1 MSWQLIGQREN
12 ISNIYQFQ
20 VNLIQFLI
28 LNLFIDKNQINKNSH
43 SKIISTN
50 DLEKLLKLIT
60 VDICGNS
67 ILSPHFKGSGIKKTK
82 SEYHNYL
89 IDREFVDINYNGLLN
104 KVGYREIRFYWA
116 LARLLNKYLYESI
129 YLTYCSETS
138 VSNSASCDNFTL
150 SGLISKFRI
159 IIHSIKFDLKLIV
172 LDKTSID
179 RDKPPVLAF
188 ERLKIAHLQ
197 QEKYTETIEIEPLS
211 DEDEEVTEEITENRM
226 NENYTSLLYNSY
238 EQMSQIDIALLRPK
252 RPQGT
257 EPHLSFS
264 VVFKGE
270 HVVGEGGPYR
280 QFFADLS
287 AEIQPAIFQPE
298 DKDDLPILVP
308 TPNNTGEVKDYKEY
322 WTINPSCTSNQDLA
336 LYEYL
341 GVLMGVC
348 IRTNVHLTL
357 DLASINWKPLVG
369 ESLTLQDLRELDI
382 GFINRLYYVIETP
395 EEGYEDI
402 IMETFAITLS
412 DGSVF
417 EL

>member
-1 MSWQLIGQREN
+1 M
-12 ISNIYQFQ
+12 
-20 VNLIQFLI
+20 
-28 LNLFIDKNQINKNSH
+28 
-43 SKIISTN
+43 
-50 DLEKLLKLIT
+50 
-60 VDICGNS
+60 
-67 ILSPHFKGSGIKKTK
+67 
-82 SEYHNYL
+82 
-89 IDREFVDINYNGLLN
+89 
-104 KVGYREIRFYWA
+104 
-116 LARLLNKYLYESI
+116 
-129 YLTYCSETS
+129 
-138 VSNSASCDNFTL
+138 
-150 SGLISKFRI
+150 
-159 IIHSIKFDLKLIV
+159 

-211 DEDEEVTEEITENRM
+211 DEDEEVTKEITENRM

-412 DGSVF
+412 DGSIF